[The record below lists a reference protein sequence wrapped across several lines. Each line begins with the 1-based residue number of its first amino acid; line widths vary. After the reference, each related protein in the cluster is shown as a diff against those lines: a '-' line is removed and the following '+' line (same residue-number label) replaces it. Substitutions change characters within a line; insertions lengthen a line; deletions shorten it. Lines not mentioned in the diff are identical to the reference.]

1 MIAIINKSEKNKK
14 GETKYH
20 VYINK
25 KLIVE
30 FWYRRENGLGLC
42 LFEASK
48 AVEKKKWKSFA
59 KYFDDE

>member
-30 FWYRRENGLGLC
+30 F
-42 LFEASK
+42 
-48 AVEKKKWKSFA
+48 
-59 KYFDDE
+59 